1 MLLETLPF
9 VRFRFSVPLFVS
21 PFSVMPLAFEFGFY
35 FGGFLL
41 ITRLGLGWVF
51 SFPVPFGVGV
61 GVSLGVRGL
70 LFSFRVTLI
79 SVLLFFSTFVL
90 LLYFVFLFII

>member
-1 MLLETLPF
+1 MPRW
-9 VRFRFSVPLFVS
+9 VRFRFSVYPFVS
-21 PFSVMPLAFEFGFY
+21 PLAIVLESLEFSFDL
-35 FGGFLL
+35 GGFLL